1 MPIDGG
7 IRAIG
12 RGLRV
17 LQVVNHHRSIS
28 MMEIARQCELPY
40 PTTCRIVETLI
51 EERMIEREATR
62 KHYRPT
68 VLVKTLSVGYQ
79 ANDALAEAARRHICD
94 LTREIRWPISICTRV
109 GMSMMIRESTHVI
122 APFTLNLYHPG
133 YTMPLLESSSGK
145 VYLAFSDDDNQEE
158 VIEHVRRT
166 NQSSGDRMALRLRS
180 LLREIRAKGYGI
192 HDRIRHTANPGKTS
206 AISVPIM
213 RDGPCEATVTLAFFA
228 SSMTLANAVET
239 FMPRIRAVADAIACE
254 LPQQRI
260 AG

>member
-1 MPIDGG
+1 MQNDGS

-28 MMEIARQCELPY
+28 MTEIARHCDLPY

-68 VLVKTLSVGYQ
+68 ALVKTLSVGFQ
-79 ANDALAEAARRHICD
+79 ADDALAQVSRQHICG
-94 LTREIRWPISICTRV
+94 LTRELRWPISICTRV
-109 GMSMMIRESTHVI
+109 GMSMMIRESTHII

-145 VYLAFSDDDNQEE
+145 VHLAFSGDNEQEE
-158 VIEHVRRT
+158 VIEHVRHT
-166 NQSSGDRMALRLRS
+166 NQPSGDRIALRLRS
-180 LLREIRAKGYGI
+180 LLGEIRAKGYGI

-206 AISVPIM
+206 AISVPIL

-239 FMPRIRAVADAIACE
+239 FMPRLRSVADAIAHE
-254 LPQQRI
+254 LPPRCA